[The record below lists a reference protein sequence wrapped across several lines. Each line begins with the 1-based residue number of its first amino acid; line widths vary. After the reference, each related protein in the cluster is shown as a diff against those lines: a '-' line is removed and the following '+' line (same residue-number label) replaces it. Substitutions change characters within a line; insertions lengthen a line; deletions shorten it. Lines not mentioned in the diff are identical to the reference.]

1 MVYNRPNITEG
12 HTPKNAKIK
21 HKLMMY
27 IYYLLSLIVK

>member
-1 MVYNRPNITEG
+1 MVYNRPNITEE

-27 IYYLLSLIVK
+27 ILLFIKSHR